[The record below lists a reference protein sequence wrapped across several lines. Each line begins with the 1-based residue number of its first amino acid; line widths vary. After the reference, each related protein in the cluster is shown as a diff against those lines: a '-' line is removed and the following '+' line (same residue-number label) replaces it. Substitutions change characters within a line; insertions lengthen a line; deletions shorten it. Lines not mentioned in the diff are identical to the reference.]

1 MSDVLEQG
9 ATRWARPSDYGG
21 PIAPGKRNPN
31 PPPGRYRPNP
41 GKARPQRA
49 PWKVPGGVPKPKPG
63 TPGYVPRVPKLPK
76 PLPTLPG
83 GKGGLPIPAGRLP
96 VPGGLGGGL
105 GRIVPGIGIG
115 LGLAGLLD
123 DFFRPPRW
131 YPVPNPANGWRFY
144 GRCWLPPQAYLSS
157 STLDGV
163 HNTCLGG
170 QAFSP
175 YTATPVALPPDTA
188 TKWAVWCHPNPRGPG
203 VYLRHVESWS
213 RTTATP
219 NTVPKG
225 LVRAVPM
232 PYPMPDPNFA
242 RGLPSVRPGTHPLAD
257 PSPEPQPEVQPD
269 TAGDGATTGG
279 SSSGGIG
286 RAVTPQGVRPIA
298 PRPRVPPRPR
308 EREAKATSRSKKILL
323 ALFKVLDE
331 ASELADLVDS
341 LYEALPKETR
351 DKWKCNRNLFGVDS
365 AGQYGISN
373 ADCKAKALW
382 HNWHKVDPEQAVE
395 NIIKNHI
402 YDKVVGAMHRQLPR
416 NTGGA
421 LDDAFQGFDKFFS
434 DFLDNAID
442 F

>member
-21 PIAPGKRNPN
+21 PPPNWNGGGDRRRPSGLPEPKYPRNPAPAPGKRVPGVTPKWSPISPN
-31 PPPGRYRPNP
+31 PM
-41 GKARPQRA
+41 
-49 PWKVPGGVPKPKPG
+49 
-63 TPGYVPRVPKLPK
+63 RVPKLPK

-123 DFFRPPRW
+123 DFLRPPQW
-131 YPVPNPANGWRFY
+131 YPVPNPANGWRLY

-157 STLDGV
+157 SELDGL
-163 HNTCLGG
+163 NNACLGG
-170 QAFSP
+170 QAFST
-175 YTATPVALPPDTA
+175 YTATPPAPPSDAA
-188 TKWAVWCHPNPRGPG
+188 TRWTLWCHPKPRGLG
-203 VYLRHVESWS
+203 VYRRHVESWT
-213 RTTATP
+213 RTLPAP
-219 NTVPKG
+219 NSEPKTV
-225 LVRAVPM
+225 VRAVPM

-242 RGLPSVRPGTHPLAD
+242 RGLPSVRPGTHPLAGPAPD
-257 PSPEPQPEVQPD
+257 PAPEPEPEPVS
-269 TAGDGATTGG
+269 DGAI
-279 SSSGGIG
+279 SGGTGRSIG
-286 RAVTPQGVRPIA
+286 ADGVHPVR
-298 PRPRVPPRPR
+298 PRPRIPRLPR